1 MQHRN
6 RSIIFIVLRNPQ
18 RIFPLHVLLKTRLK
32 GSIFASRKNNVA
44 NLKHGMALW
53 NAKQFTLNYL
63 ISIKS
68 YKLDFLMKQKIVL
81 LRWAQLSDSTLITF
95 IDSLHVLD
103 ILLLMMFFWMGYFCS
118 VCTCVVSLIVY
129 ALYFQLH
136 HKSYFTIN
144 SCYILLYVYMCN
156 FSGAKHV

>member
-1 MQHRN
+1 MQYRN
-6 RSIIFIVLRNPQ
+6 IGRFYSITKSTTDFN
-18 RIFPLHVLLKTRLK
+18 FPLHVLLKTRLK

-63 ISIKS
+63 ICIKS

-103 ILLLMMFFWMGYFCS
+103 ILLLMMYDLNGIFLFS
-118 VCTCVVSLIVY
+118 
-129 ALYFQLH
+129 
-136 HKSYFTIN
+136 
-144 SCYILLYVYMCN
+144 VYMCCKFN
-156 FSGAKHV
+156 SLCTLFPITSQVLFYN

>member
-6 RSIIFIVLRNPQ
+6 RSIFIVLRNPQ
-18 RIFPLHVLLKTRLK
+18 RIFPLHVLIKTRLK

-63 ISIKS
+63 ICIKS

-81 LRWAQLSDSTLITF
+81 LRWAQLSDSTLITL
-95 IDSLHVLD
+95 IHYMCW
-103 ILLLMMFFWMGYFCS
+103 IYCYWWCMIWMGYFCS